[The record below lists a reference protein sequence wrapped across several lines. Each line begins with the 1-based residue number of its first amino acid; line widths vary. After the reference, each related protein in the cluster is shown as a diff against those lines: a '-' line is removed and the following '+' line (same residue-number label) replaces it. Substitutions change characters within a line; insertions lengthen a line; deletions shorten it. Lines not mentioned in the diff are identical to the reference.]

1 MPRNTAQS
9 ALDRAWHLVRKGE
22 VKDARIWAA
31 EASNQDPYLEEA
43 WLIQAATSEPNESFE
58 YLRKALEIN
67 PRSRRGNKGVNWAE
81 SKTGRSYSDYVRN
94 YNTPVPEPEPFQ
106 PFEGKSF
113 TEIDLAPLELP
124 SSPTRND
131 PTFELP
137 RIQADSFGAPYQRN
151 FNIPSYSE
159 PEPLPEPVIPAKKAE
174 PVQPPPPISSSPPPV
189 DEFRTIIRKK
199 KPNKKPVEP
208 ENPYAVLLP
217 YTVSF
222 IIFLF
227 MVTLWLLSGLP
238 SVTSIPST
246 PGQTTDELV
255 SQILTANPK
264 PTVTVAL
271 TATSTPVPQKTPTKL
286 PTITLTFTPLPSAT
300 PVPPTGEP
308 VTNETLPYD
317 PDLDDSSVY
326 MVADGN
332 ESPSYPILIGDQI
345 VETLD
350 DGRWIDVN
358 LQNQV
363 VKAYARDIL
372 IREFVVSTGVAAHPT
387 VKGDFHIYIK
397 DRYAD
402 MRGPGYY
409 LPNVPY
415 TMYFYQS
422 YGLHGTYWHHNFGTP
437 MSHGCVNLKTEDAQW
452 LFHWASLGTLVHV
465 H

>member
-22 VKDARIWAA
+22 VKDARFWAS
-31 EASNQDPYLEEA
+31 EAANQDPFLEEA
-43 WLIQAATSEPNESFE
+43 WLIQAATSDPNESFE
-58 YLRKALEIN
+58 FLRRALEIN
-67 PRSRRGNKGVNWAE
+67 PRSRRGNRGVNWAE
-81 SKTGRSYSDYVRN
+81 SRTGRLYSDFVRSFNQPAIESYV
-94 YNTPVPEPEPFQ
+94 
-106 PFEGKSF
+106 PFESKELH
-113 TEIDLAPLELP
+113 EIDFAPLELP
-124 SSPTRND
+124 TSPLTSD

-137 RIQADSFGAPYQRN
+137 RINEGTFESSPQRN

-159 PEPLPEPVIPAKKAE
+159 EQTLFDPEKVEEGPKPAPQPPL
-174 PVQPPPPISSSPPPV
+174 PPPPPPPV
-189 DEFRTIIRKK
+189 DEVRTIIRKK
-199 KPNKKPVEP
+199 KPPRKPAEP
-208 ENPYAVLLP
+208 ENPYVVLLP

-227 MVTLWLLSGLP
+227 MVTLWLISGLP
-238 SVTSIPST
+238 SVTSIPPVT
-246 PGQTTDELV
+246 TGQTTDELV

-264 PTVTVAL
+264 PTITTTPTL
-271 TATSTPVPQKTPTKL
+271 TASPLPHNTPTKI
-286 PTITLTFTPLPSAT
+286 PTITQTFTPVPSAT
-300 PVPPTGEP
+300 PIQPSLTP
-308 VTNETLPYD
+308 VNGNAVTYD
-317 PDLDDSSVY
+317 PVLDESGVY
-326 MVADGN
+326 LVADGS
-332 ESPSYPILIGDQI
+332 EDPTYPILIGDKI
-345 VETLD
+345 VETLE
-350 DGRWIDVN
+350 DGRWIDVD
-358 LQNQV
+358 LKTQTV
-363 VKAYARDIL
+363 RAYARDIL
-372 IREFVVSTGVAAHPT
+372 IREFIVSTGTAAHPT

-409 LPNVPY
+409 LPSVPY